1 MRRAIVCVTN
11 DLVTDNR
18 VHRTCTVLQE
28 LGYEVLLV
36 GRKLPGSLPLQRP
49 YATKCMRLIFRKGP
63 LFYAEYAKR
72 LFLLLLFARCS
83 LIVANDLDTL
93 LPVFLVAR
101 MRRKHLV
108 YDSHEY
114 FTEVPELEGRF
125 ARKVWLAIERWIF
138 PKLRH
143 VITVNDSIAN
153 AYRKRYGT
161 LAERSRGARS
171 LVNGNTIAERR
182 GNTFAERSRRAGVPS
197 NSEHEPVASTESR
210 ASSFDSR
217 LGSLG
222 EGVGVFDTRAS
233 TPLSEG
239 VGVFD
244 TRASSFDSR
253 SGSLSEGS
261 QEWITVVRN
270 IPMPRELGPLPTRTE
285 LGLPADRFI
294 LVLQGSG
301 INVQRGGEEA
311 VLAMRELPGALLL
324 LIGGGDAWPVLER
337 LVQEHG
343 LHDRVRL
350 LPRMPY
356 EEMMRYT
363 RNADLGLSLDKDT
376 NLNYRFSLPNKLFDY
391 FRAGI
396 PALVTDLPEVA
407 GIVRKFGAGV
417 VVPSPEPARL
427 VAEVKA
433 LQADPA
439 RHSALREKATFA
451 AASLNGASEKDT
463 LKAFLQSIG

>member
-36 GRKLPGSLPLQRP
+36 GRKLPGSLPLKRP
-49 YATKCMRLIFRKGP
+49 YATKRMRLIFRKGP

-125 ARKVWLAIERWIF
+125 ARRVWLAIERWIF

-182 GNTFAERSRRAGVPS
+182 GNTFAERSRSAGVSS

-217 LGSLG
+217 SASLG
-222 EGVGVFDTRAS
+222 EGARG
-233 TPLSEG
+233 G
-239 VGVFD
+239 D

-253 SGSLSEGS
+253 SGSLSAGG

-285 LGLPADRFI
+285 LGLPTDRFI

-337 LVQEHG
+337 MVQEHG

-376 NLNYRFSLPNKLFDY
+376 SLNYRFSLPNKLFDY